1 MVLFTINGERNS
13 GTSFLYK
20 LLKDNGFP
28 AFDGGCNYCS
38 YLKKINWNKNVIWKH
53 AVPRDEYKEL
63 DERVIDIFI
72 FRELNGWLKSMFCMP
87 YELSDWGTPSD
98 KRNFNIFLKKKN
110 FTDRNRN
117 LSGLNMDDNNK
128 TIFEIR
134 YYKFNKILSYKEKNK
149 DIVFVNLSYLQNDD
163 NANIFL
169 QTLQEKYMKHM
180 KPNKTY
186 ITTFPH
192 TKTNKNIK
200 NINRENIINDE
211 SENYININKNEV
223 IEEFINDLT
232 FTIK

>member
-13 GTSFLYK
+13 GTNFLYK
-20 LLKDNGFP
+20 LLKENGFP
-28 AFDGGCNYCS
+28 AFQGGCDYCS

-87 YELSDWGTPSD
+87 YELSDWRTRSD
-98 KRNFNIFLKKKN
+98 KRNFNIFLKKKHFSN
-110 FTDRNRN
+110 IVL
-117 LSGLNMDDNNK
+117 LSGLNIDDNNK

-134 YYKFNKILSYKEKNK
+134 YYKFNEIISYKEKNK

-163 NANIFL
+163 NANFFL
-169 QTLQEKYMKHM
+169 QTLQEKYMKNM
-180 KPNKTY
+180 KHNKLY

-192 TKTNKNIK
+192 TKTSSNLKNHK
-200 NINRENIINDE
+200 RENIMNDE
-211 SENYININKNEV
+211 SKHYININKNEV
-223 IEEFINDLT
+223 IEEFINNLT